1 MNILQPSSLLRQR
14 RANGGQFIG
23 INHHKCPND
32 EYEYSGSNLGTLPS
46 NAFVASYVVLLLAG
60 VLCTW
65 MPPSATST
73 IDGMLIPNDARCL
86 RASRHADYVS
96 VELNIGS
103 PGRRIQV
110 LVRFDK
116 VVSSTEEALR
126 VFESKI
132 LESKS
137 IKCSG
142 VDSNCTDVVMTTDV
156 QQSIGFKRVV
166 SRFGYTAEAV
176 ETSIAKIRIGM
187 EGELSMVRGHEY
199 WLTSSHLCFQKTK
212 EVIDS
217 TISSSDSLVLGSVV
231 DGLLIV
237 QDSELAKVKAL
248 KYSFARQATVDFL
261 CELNDIHFLPV
272 LSNVDQL
279 YLSISD
285 YSFYTSEPDAI
296 RLRRNMVEVGQ
307 VCASKLPNEK
317 YGSDYELY
325 ILDCGA
331 AGTCASNPS
340 IPYRRISTLDMYIH
354 IDASGKFVARFQ
366 ADTVLT
372 TLPGLSDSTEA
383 ITLAVAKLILIIVA
397 ASLVWVRAD
406 RATSK
411 PEWLIKHCLK
421 SVNCEAIPEK
431 DQTSISIA
439 EDALMGLFCILARF
453 SIAFWRYEQLSE
465 DSQGRSCILEI
476 GASGLSLVHWIARY
490 FIISPSIFDMMSGVK
505 DANGPLTRLGGSSAI
520 LDVTGSVLL
529 AFSEPPTL
537 VSTLSRFE
545 PTARILISM
554 LVVMVAIPRC
564 LFSISC
570 CTLLYESGRSGKTDT
585 SNVYMNILLLSSLF
599 WLFQLVT
606 MVTTLSDLIVTPF
619 SISITRS
626 TVGYTFWIRLCLF
639 LGALNVGIP
648 RLLSSVIKLKRMI
661 LSSR

>member
-1 MNILQPSSLLRQR
+1 MNLLQPASLLRQR
-14 RANGGQFIG
+14 RGNGDQFIG
-23 INHHKCPND
+23 IQHHKCPND
-32 EYEYSGSNLGTLPS
+32 EYEYSGANLGTLPS
-46 NAFVASYVVLLLAG
+46 NAFVASYIVLLVVG
-60 VLCTW
+60 TLCTW
-65 MPPSATST
+65 IPPSATTS
-73 IDGMLIPNDARCL
+73 IDGVSIPEEAMCL
-86 RASRHADYVS
+86 RASRHADYAS
-96 VELNIGS
+96 AELNIGS

-110 LVRFDK
+110 LIRFDK
-116 VVSSTEEALR
+116 VVSSTDQALR

-137 IKCSG
+137 ITCSG
-142 VDSNCTDVVMTTDV
+142 VNSNCTDAVMTTDV
-156 QQSIGFKRVV
+156 HQSTGFQRMV
-166 SRFGYTAEAV
+166 SGFGYTAESIEA
-176 ETSIAKIRIGM
+176 SIAKSYLRM
-187 EGELSMVRGHEY
+187 EGELRLVRGHKY
-199 WLTSSHLCFQKTK
+199 WLTSSHLCFQNTE

-217 TISSSDSLVLGSVV
+217 TISSSENLVLGSVV
-231 DGLLIV
+231 DGITTV
-237 QDSELAKVKAL
+237 QDSELAKAKIL
-248 KYSFARQATVDFL
+248 KSSFARQATVDFL
-261 CELNDIHFLPV
+261 CELNGIHFLPV
-272 LSNVDQL
+272 LSNVDQI

-285 YSFYTSEPDAI
+285 YSFYSAEPDSI

-307 VCASKLPNEK
+307 VCASKLPKEK

-340 IPYRRISTLDMYIH
+340 IPYRRISTLDMHMH
-354 IDASGKFVARFQ
+354 IDTNGKFVARFQ
-366 ADTVLT
+366 ADNVLN
-372 TLPGLSDSTEA
+372 TLSGLSDSAEA

-406 RATSK
+406 RATSRT
-411 PEWLIKHCLK
+411 EWLIKHCLK
-421 SVNCEAIPEK
+421 SVNCEATPKK
-431 DQTSISIA
+431 DQNARSIA

-453 SIAFWRYEQLSE
+453 SIAFWRYEQLSK

-476 GASGLSLVHWIARY
+476 AASGLSFIHWTARY
-490 FIISPSIFDMMSGVK
+490 FIISPSIFDMMSGVQ

-554 LVVMVAIPRC
+554 LIVMVAIPRC

-570 CTLLYESGRSGKTDT
+570 CTLLYESGRSGKTNT
-585 SNVYMNILLLSSLF
+585 SEVYMNILLLSSFF
-599 WLFQLVT
+599 WLFQLIT
-606 MVTTLSDLIVTPF
+606 IATTLNDLIVTPF

-626 TVGYTFWIRLCLF
+626 TIGETFWIRLCLF

-648 RLLSSVIKLKRMI
+648 RLLSSIFKLKRMM
-661 LSSR
+661 LSS